1 PSTARTP
8 RARRRGRRGGPRC
21 RGGAAP
27 PGHGRDRGRR
37 FPPRGRP
44 SRLGSLQRLPPRKAL
59 GMNGRNL
66 TARVAHWSARHRKIA
81 IFGWLGIFVVAL
93 GLTGSLG
100 LNTLKAQDQNV
111 RESGKADHLEANAGF
126 YDRAHENVYIASRDG
141 ANVDARAFRTTVGDV
156 TGTVRGLP
164 HVRNVKSP
172 LVAGNEGQISRDR
185 TKVLVS
191 FDIVGD

>member
-1 PSTARTP
+1 QTSSP
-8 RARRRGRRGGPRC
+8 
-21 RGGAAP
+21 
-27 PGHGRDRGRR
+27 
-37 FPPRGRP
+37 
-44 SRLGSLQRLPPRKAL
+44 
-59 GMNGRNL
+59 
-66 TARVAHWSARHRKIA
+66 
-81 IFGWLGIFVVAL
+81 
-93 GLTGSLG
+93 G
-100 LNTLKAQDQNV
+100 LNTRQAHDQYLAAP
-111 RESGKADHLEANAGF
+111 GKADHSAATAGF